1 MRRLPDLALAALAAA
16 MLLACGCG
24 ARSERSASNTPAAT
38 GAHIGM
44 MVGTVSQSEEEFRAA
59 EQLARR
65 FPGRV
70 KIVTYPDNFMQEQE
84 TVIAQMTGLASDPQ
98 VKVIIASQGIPGSV
112 AAARKIREER
122 PDILIGFIKP
132 QEDPKLVGEV
142 ADITIN
148 ADELSRGRTML
159 EEAIAMGAKTYVH
172 YSFPRHMSME
182 LLAGRRAIMER
193 EAKTLG
199 IKFVYVAALDPMGEG
214 GLPAAQQFIIE
225 DVPREVR
232 RYGKNTAFFSTN
244 CGMQEPLIRGVM
256 ETGAYLPEQ
265 CCPSPTH
272 GYPGAL
278 GIRIPPEHAGDMAYI
293 NAENKR
299 IVTEHGMNGHFGTW
313 AASENMV
320 ATRAMARLLMDAVD
334 KHVDYKDQATVQRY
348 LAEEAG
354 VDVKLKRF
362 ESAGGNQ
369 YLMLLAHEIY

>member
-1 MRRLPDLALAALAAA
+1 MLAALAAA
-16 MLLACGCG
+16 MLMACGGCG
-24 ARSERSASNTPAAT
+24 ASPKSSASNASAT
-38 GAHIGM
+38 TGTSIGLM
-44 MVGTVSQSEEEFRAA
+44 TGTVSQSEEEYRAA

-84 TVIAQMTGLASDPQ
+84 TIIAQMTGLASDPNI
-98 VKVIIASQGIPGSV
+98 KVIIASQAVPGSV
-112 AAARKIREER
+112 AAARKIREQR

-132 QEDPKLVGEV
+132 QEDPKLVGQA

-148 ADELSRGRTML
+148 ADELARGRTML
-159 EEAIAMGAKTYVH
+159 EEAKAMGAATYVH

-182 LLAGRRAIMER
+182 LLAGRRAVMER
-193 EAKTLG
+193 EAKQLG
-199 IKFVYVAALDPMGEG
+199 MKFVYVAALDPMGEG
-214 GLPAAQQFIIE
+214 GLPAAQQFILE

-232 RYGKNTAFFSTN
+232 LYGKNTAFFSTN
-244 CGMQEPLIRGVM
+244 CGMQEPLIRSVM
-256 ETGAYLPEQ
+256 EQGAYLPEQ

-293 NAENKR
+293 NAENRR
-299 IVTEHGMNGHFGTW
+299 IVTEHHMNGHFGTW
-313 AASENMV
+313 VAPETMV

-354 VDVKLKRF
+354 ADVQLKRF

-369 YLMLLAHEIY
+369 YLMLLAHQIY